1 MSQQKTRRANDMQM
15 KRQTRRQKE
24 AFRRE
29 VLEAFPN
36 AYTDRHL
43 LAKNIVIGNPVT
55 AETIV
60 SAHYDTPP
68 KLPVW
73 FVRHLT
79 LFAMVG
85 VPFLLMGWFE
95 VMFRLPLWTMQP
107 IIMSNLDMYFFLVMA
122 IGYGAMAIYIAHLFG
137 FTPFLNDVS
146 MNDNTSGVAVVL
158 DMANRNDPRFAFV
171 LFDNEE
177 KGLFGSL
184 AFRKRYNDI
193 LKDKRIIVLDCIGV
207 GDVLN
212 LYTWGQKT
220 DVADELLNLN
230 DSVALDLKHK
240 RSTLMSMS
248 DHVAFHGLNTVLLL
262 ANHRRR
268 WARWKFWKRQNSLAT
283 IHTSKDDYL
292 KTANL
297 YQVMR
302 LIESV

>member
-1 MSQQKTRRANDMQM
+1 MQM
-15 KRQTRRQKE
+15 KRQTRKQKTT
-24 AFRRE
+24 FRRDVMSE
-29 VLEAFPN
+29 FPN

-73 FVRHLT
+73 FVRHLA
-79 LFAMVG
+79 LYAMVG

-107 IIMSNLDMYFFLVMA
+107 IIMSNLDMYFFLVVA
-122 IGYGAMAIYIAHLFG
+122 IGYGAMAVYVAHLFG

-158 DMANRNDPRFAFV
+158 DMAKRYRNDSRYCFV

-177 KGLFGSL
+177 KGLFGSI
-184 AFRKRYNDI
+184 AFRRRYNDI
-193 LKDKRIIVLDCIGV
+193 LKGKRIIVLDCIGV

-220 DVADELLNLN
+220 SVTDELLNL
-230 DSVALDLKHK
+230 DKTVALNLKHK
-240 RSTLMSMS
+240 KSSLLSMS
-248 DHVAFHGLNTVLLL
+248 DHFAFRGLNAVLLL
-262 ANHRRR
+262 ANHQKR
-268 WARWKFWKRQNSLAT
+268 WSRLRFWKRQNSLAT
-283 IHTSKDDYL
+283 IHTKRDNYL
-292 KTANL
+292 KPTNL
-297 YQVMR
+297 YQVMQ